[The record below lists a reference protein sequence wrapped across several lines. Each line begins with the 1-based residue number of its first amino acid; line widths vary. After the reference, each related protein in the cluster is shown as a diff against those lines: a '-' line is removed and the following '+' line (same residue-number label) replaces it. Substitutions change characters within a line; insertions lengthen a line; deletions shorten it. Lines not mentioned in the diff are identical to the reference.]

1 MHVALLLHVE
11 RHSAPIAL
19 RDLTRRRN
27 RTMTTQDARNPRSP
41 APWLR
46 LALIETAVAATGA
59 LALLALVAVV
69 DERVRALMPF
79 IPH

>member
-1 MHVALLLHVE
+1 
-11 RHSAPIAL
+11 
-19 RDLTRRRN
+19 
-27 RTMTTQDARNPRSP
+27 MTTQDARNPRSP